1 MSDEVDT
8 KQDLDEGGARG
19 GRRPLSLR
27 RTEKGAVKQS
37 FSHGRSKTVV
47 VETKKRRVLTV
58 KKGEKTD
65 AAAKRPSEPREAA
78 APADA
83 PKARGADE
91 TARPTQRT
99 STKPAQKSASQP
111 AARGEAA
118 RTDDARGQ
126 TARGDARGKKPAV
139 LRSLSEQEREARA
152 KALMKARQDS
162 EARRKQEEAERADRE
177 TREATERAKLEEE
190 RARLA
195 EEEKRREKEAE
206 ERRLKE
212 EEARAALEA
221 EDEERRRRN
230 AAKQGKTAKKPDGA
244 GEQQKTPEG
253 DNPLA
258 QLGGRLKTRRADRGG
273 DRDAKSKDA
282 PKRRSGRLTIASA
295 LEEDEERQR
304 SLASVRR
311 ARERE
316 KLARQQ
322 RGGANKPV
330 TREVVIPDTIT
341 VQELAQRMSMRAIEL
356 VRELMKQGQMVTAN
370 ATLDAD
376 TAELVAT
383 DFGHQ
388 VKRVSEADV
397 EEGLFGDADD
407 DGDLAPRPPVGT
419 IMGHVDHGKTSLL
432 DALRQTDVV
441 AGEAGG
447 ITQHIGAYQV
457 TASNADGEARKV
469 TFLDTPGHAAFTQ
482 MRARGANVTDIV
494 ILVVAADDSIM
505 PQTVEAISHARA
517 ADVPIIVAINKIDK
531 PNADANK
538 VRTDLLQ
545 HELQVE
551 SMGGEIQDVEVSA
564 LQKTNLDG
572 LLEAILLQAELL
584 ELKANP
590 DRAAEGSVVEAR
602 LAKGRGPVATLLVER
617 GSLKRGDI
625 VVVGAEWG
633 KVRALADDKG
643 SQLKSVGPA
652 FPAEVLG
659 LNGVPEPGDM
669 FAVVESEA
677 RAREVAE
684 FRQRQKREKA
694 NAKSSGTSLE
704 QMMAQLQDAE
714 IKELPVV
721 IKGDVQ
727 GSVEAIVGSL
737 EKMSTDEVRVRVLHT
752 GVGGVSESDVILA
765 GASGAPVIGFNVRA
779 NKQAREQ
786 AETEKVEI
794 RYYSVIYDLLDD
806 IKGALSG
813 MLDPELRET
822 FLGNAEIL
830 EVFNIT
836 KIGRVAGCRVTEGLV
851 RRGAKV
857 RLIRDDTVIHEGE
870 LSQLKRF
877 KDDVQEVPTGQECGM
892 SFANYDDLKVGD
904 VIECFAVESVKR
916 EL

>member
-1 MSDEVDT
+1 MSDDVDT
-8 KQDLDEGGARG
+8 KTDASDGKS

-47 VETKKRRVLTV
+47 VETKRRRVLTV
-58 KKGEKTD
+58 GKGEGEAEKSAD
-65 AAAKRPSEPREAA
+65 RAAAKTRAAGAGAKQTRPAAEARSGRAGSAEAA
-78 APADA
+78 AGGAAKKKPTVLRTLSEDEKQARA
-83 PKARGADE
+83 AALIKARQQE
-91 TARPTQRT
+91 EAR
-99 STKPAQKSASQP
+99 
-111 AARGEAA
+111 
-118 RTDDARGQ
+118 
-126 TARGDARGKKPAV
+126 KKV
-139 LRSLSEQEREARA
+139 EEVERVQREAR
-152 KALMKARQDS
+152 
-162 EARRKQEEAERADRE
+162 EAEERTRLEAER
-177 TREATERAKLEEE
+177 K
-190 RARLA
+190 RLA
-195 EEEKRREKEAE
+195 EEEARRAKEAE
-206 ERRLKE
+206 ERRVKE

-221 EDEERRRRN
+221 EDAERKRRQAEKAGAR
-230 AAKQGKTAKKPDGA
+230 QKTAATGKADAPGQGVAKD
-244 GEQQKTPEG
+244 G

-258 QLGGRLKTRRADRGG
+258 QLGGRLKTKRKDGGERAS
-273 DRDAKSKDA
+273 DRDAKNA
-282 PKRRSGRLTIASA
+282 PKRRSGKLTIASA
-295 LEEDEERQR
+295 LEEDQDRQR

-316 KLARQQ
+316 KLARKQ
-322 RGGANKPV
+322 RGAANKQIS
-330 TREVVIPDTIT
+330 REVVIPETIT
-341 VQELAQRMSMRAIEL
+341 VQELAQRMAMRAVEL

-383 DFGHQ
+383 ELGHT
-388 VKRVSEADV
+388 VKRVAEADV
-397 EEGLFGDADD
+397 EEGLFGAPDADD
-407 DGDLAPRPPVGT
+407 DKEPRPPVVT

-432 DALRQTDVV
+432 DALRKTSVV
-441 AGEAGG
+441 SGEAGG
-447 ITQHIGAYQV
+447 ITQHIGAYQI
-457 TASNADGEARKV
+457 TTDDDKKI

-494 ILVVAADDSIM
+494 VLVVAADDSIM
-505 PQTVEAISHARA
+505 PQTVEAISHAKA
-517 ADVPIIVAINKIDK
+517 AGAPIIVAINKIDK
-531 PNADANK
+531 PDANPDK

-545 HELQVE
+545 QELQVE
-551 SMGGEIQDVEVSA
+551 SMGGEVQDVAVSA
-564 LQKTNLDG
+564 LTGENLDG
-572 LLEAILLQAELL
+572 LLEAITLQAELL
-584 ELKANP
+584 ELKSNP
-590 DRAAEGSVVEAR
+590 DRPAEGAVVEAR
-602 LAKGRGPVATLLVER
+602 LDKGRGPVATLLVAR

-625 VVVGAEWG
+625 LVVGAEWG
-633 KVRALADDKG
+633 KVRALSDDKG
-643 SQLKSVGPA
+643 QQLKEAGPA

-659 LNGVPEPGDM
+659 LNGVPEPGDQ

-677 RAREVAE
+677 RAREVSE
-684 FRQRQKREKA
+684 FRSRKKRERA
-694 NAKSSGTSLE
+694 NAKASGTSLE

-714 IKELPVV
+714 IKELPLV

-737 EKMSTDEVRVRVLHT
+737 EKMSTSEVRVRILHT

-779 NKQAREQ
+779 NRQARDQ
-786 AETEKVEI
+786 AEADNVEI
-794 RYYSVIYDLLDD
+794 RYYSVIYDLIDD

-830 EVFNIT
+830 EVFNIS
-836 KIGRVAGCRVTEGLV
+836 KVGRVAGCRVTEGQV

-892 SFANYDDLKVGD
+892 SFANYDDLKAGD
-904 VIECFAVESVKR
+904 VIECFAVETVAR